1 MKTETA
7 NLPRSITNN
16 LRITSIAIFVISFY
30 LIIPK
35 NANTTQAFSAVSVH
49 SFSASSEH
57 VNMPKTNTEELKQ
70 TYTPPN
76 YGGPDSQHGSGTR

>member
-16 LRITSIAIFVISFY
+16 LRITSIAILVIIFY
-30 LIIPK
+30 LVIPK
-35 NANTTQAFSAVSVH
+35 SGNTTQAFSAVTVH
-49 SFSASSEH
+49 RFSSSGER
-57 VNMPKTNTEELKQ
+57 VNAPRTNSEKLKQ

>member
-16 LRITSIAIFVISFY
+16 LRITSIAILVIIFY
-30 LIIPK
+30 LVIPK
-35 NANTTQAFSAVSVH
+35 NANTTQAFSAVTVH
-49 SFSASSEH
+49 SFSSRSEH
-57 VNMPKTNTEELKQ
+57 VNTPKTNSEELKQ

-76 YGGPDSQHGSGTR
+76 YGGPDSRHGSGTR

>member
-16 LRITSIAIFVISFY
+16 LRMTSIALLCIIFYI
-30 LIIPK
+30 IIPR
-35 NANTTQAFSAVSVH
+35 NPDTTQAFSAVTVH
-49 SFSASSEH
+49 DGNSSKYLTT
-57 VNMPKTNTEELKQ
+57 PKANSQELKQ

>member
-7 NLPRSITNN
+7 NLPSSMANN
-16 LRITSIAIFVISFY
+16 LKVTSIAIFFISIT

-35 NANTTQAFSAVSVH
+35 TATTTAALSSVTVN
-49 SFSASSEH
+49 SFS
-57 VNMPKTNTEELKQ
+57 TNNESLTTSKANSQNLQKP
-70 TYTPPN
+70 YTPPN

>member
-16 LRITSIAIFVISFY
+16 LRITSMAIVLIGVY
-30 LIIPK
+30 LLIPK
-35 NANTTQAFSAVSVH
+35 TGTTTTSLTDVSVN
-49 SFSASSEH
+49 SFSNISESFTIPEA
-57 VNMPKTNTEELKQ
+57 NAQELQ
-70 TYTPPN
+70 PPYIPPN